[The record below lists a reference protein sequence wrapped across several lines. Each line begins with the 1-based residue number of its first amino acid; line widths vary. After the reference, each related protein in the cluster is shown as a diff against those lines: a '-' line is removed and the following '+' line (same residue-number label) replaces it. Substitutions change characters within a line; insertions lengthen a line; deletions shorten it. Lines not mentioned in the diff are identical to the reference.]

1 MTDNQSKD
9 AIKLLKKIIK
19 TPSFSKKE
27 ENVVKILE
35 SWFKENGINYKRHL
49 NNLWAENKYFNK
61 KKPTIL
67 LNSHHDTVQPNKSY
81 TIDPFYPIEKDGK
94 IFGLGSNDAGGALVS
109 LLYLFKSIYLSQK
122 MNYNFIIACTA
133 EEEIAGANGIKC
145 ILEKLPKIDFAI
157 IGEPTLMKLSIAERG
172 LIVFDAKI
180 KGKPGHAAHENKD
193 NAIEKLPKI
202 LNWFNQLKFDRVS
215 KLLGP
220 VKTTVTQ
227 INAGF
232 QHNVIPSEV
241 DIVVDVRI
249 NELYDINEINDFFV
263 KQCPCQIKARSL
275 NLGPSFISPNHKII
289 ESANLLGIESYGSP
303 TLSDQALLDF
313 PSVKIGPGNSKRSHS
328 ADEYIYVDE
337 LLDGI
342 EVYKN
347 LLNKI
352 I

>member
-1 MTDNQSKD
+1 MIDNQSKD

-27 ENVVKILE
+27 EDVVKILE
-35 SWFKENGINYKRHL
+35 SWFKENGIDYKRHL
-49 NNLWAENKYFNK
+49 NNLWAGNKYFNK

-67 LNSHHDTVQPNKSY
+67 LNSHHDTVQPNKSF
-81 TIDPFYPIEKDGK
+81 TIDPFYPTEKNGK

-109 LLYLFKSIYLSQK
+109 LLYLFKTIYLKQNMK
-122 MNYNFIIACTA
+122 YNFIIACTA
-133 EEEIAGANGIKC
+133 EEEIAGTNGIKS
-145 ILEKLPKIDFAI
+145 ILKKIPKIDFGI
-157 IGEPTLMKLSIAERG
+157 IGEPTQMKLSIAERG

-180 KGKPGHAAHENKD
+180 KGKPSHAAHENID

-202 LNWFNQLKFDRVS
+202 LNWFNQIKFDRVS

-220 VKTTVTQ
+220 VKTTITQ

-263 KQCPCQIKARSL
+263 SKCPCEIKARSL
-275 NLGPSFISPNHKII
+275 NLRPSSISSNHKIVK
-289 ESANLLGIESYGSP
+289 SADSIGIESYGSP

-337 LLDGI
+337 VKEGI